1 MPGEPSHRPGDS
13 SHRPGESSHHPGD
26 AEPFREQ
33 AKERGHD
40 LLAPID
46 AAYSSGEIDQ
56 DAWHR
61 RVLAIIEP
69 AYLAG
74 DERMGSGHSGTAQDW
89 ESSRSIVMEA
99 VDQDGTFLDVGCA
112 NGLLM
117 ESVHRWSAERGLNVE
132 PYGVDISRALIEL
145 ARFRYPHW
153 SDRLHT
159 ANAATWRPPMRFD
172 LVRTGLEYVPADR
185 RRDFVRH
192 LVDHVVRPGGRL
204 IIGKTNEDRAEPG
217 GRLIADATP
226 EDRAEP
232 LAPRGVAA
240 DLRSWG
246 WPEIHEVRR
255 PHEHPQVEQTL
266 VWFDTPISTV

>member
-1 MPGEPSHRPGDS
+1 MPVDSSRRPGDADPS
-13 SHRPGESSHHPGD
+13 
-26 AEPFREQ
+26 RER

-56 DAWHR
+56 NEWHR
-61 RVLAIIEP
+61 RVLAIIES

-74 DERMGSGHSGTAQDW
+74 DERMGSGHSGTAREW

-132 PYGVDISRALIEL
+132 PYGVDISPALAGL
-145 ARFRYPHW
+145 ARSRYPHW
-153 SDRLHT
+153 SARIYA
-159 ANAATWRPPMRFD
+159 ANAADWRPPMRFD

-185 RRDFVRH
+185 RQDFVHH

-204 IIGKTNEDRAEPG
+204 IVGKTNEDRAEPG
-217 GRLIADATP
+217 DRVNIVETN
-226 EDRAEP
+226 EDRTGPGAH
-232 LAPRGVAA
+232 RGIAA
-240 DLRSWG
+240 DLRAWG
-246 WPEIHEVRR
+246 WSGIHEVRR
-255 PHEHPQVEQTL
+255 PHDHPQVEQTL
-266 VWFDTPISTV
+266 VWFDTPVSTH